1 MRQSGAME
9 TDRILDL
16 TDLATAAG
24 PFLSV
29 RLTTEPA
36 VENAGPR
43 SHLRWQGL
51 RQELLADGVPDDLL
65 ALVDPFVVD
74 AHRWGRVL
82 HVVVTGEGGVFVE
95 HLDRQDGSD
104 EREARYEWL
113 PWTIPVL
120 AARQRRVPH
129 LVVLTDRRGAD
140 LVVVRRDGVELDAEV
155 TASEEPIPRV
165 AQSDWHAWA
174 EHRYQQ
180 RAENSW
186 ERNAGEVA
194 TEVVRLARW
203 AQPRVIFVAGDVR
216 AVQFLRDDLPSD
228 LAALV
233 RVVDGQRLRPRG
245 NGGVTGDV
253 TEVLDAD
260 HDDELAALLA
270 RFAEESGQRD
280 RAVAGFDQTIAAL
293 AAGQVETLLIAE
305 DPGDEAEAWFDA
317 DPAHLAVSEAAAA
330 ALGWSGLRPGRRREA
345 VVRAAIGTGAEVRV
359 IPRGAG
365 PAEDV
370 GALLRWR

>member
-1 MRQSGAME
+1 MD

-16 TDLATAAG
+16 TDLTTASG

-29 RLTTEPA
+29 RITTEPA
-36 VENAGPR
+36 VPNAGPR
-43 SHLRWQGL
+43 SHLRWHGL
-51 RQELLADGVPDDLL
+51 RQELVADGVPQDLL
-65 ALVDPFVVD
+65 DRVDPFVED
-74 AHRWGRVL
+74 AHRWGRTL
-82 HVVVTGEGGVFVE
+82 HVVVTGGGGVFVD
-95 HLDRQDGSD
+95 HAARQERPD
-104 EREARYEWL
+104 ERAARYEWL
-113 PWTIPVL
+113 PWTIPVF

-140 LVVVRRDGVELDAEV
+140 LVVVRRDGVEIDTAV
-155 TASEEPIPRV
+155 TATEEPIPRV

-203 AQPRVIFVAGDVR
+203 AEPRTIYVAGDVR
-216 AVQFLRDDLPSD
+216 AVQFLRDDLPDD
-228 LAALV
+228 LAARI
-233 RVVDGQRLRPRG
+233 RVVDGERLRPRG
-245 NGGVTGDV
+245 NGGLTGDV
-253 TEVLDAD
+253 TELLDAE
-260 HDDELAALLA
+260 HEAELAALLA

-293 AAGQVETLLIAE
+293 AAGQVATLLVAE
-305 DPGDEAEAWFDA
+305 DPDDEVDAWFGD
-317 DPAHLAVSEAAAA
+317 DPSRVAVSEAAGE
-330 ALGWSGLRPGRRREA
+330 ALGWTALRPGRRREA
-345 VVRAAIGTGAEVRV
+345 VVRAAIGTGADVRV
-359 IPRGAG
+359 IPRGSG

-370 GALLRWR
+370 GALLRWI

>member
-1 MRQSGAME
+1 ME

-16 TDLATAAG
+16 ADLTTASG

-29 RLTTEPA
+29 RITTEPA
-36 VENAGPR
+36 VPNAGPR
-43 SHLRWQGL
+43 SHLRWHGL
-51 RQELLADGVPDDLL
+51 RQDLVADGVPEDLL
-65 ALVDPFVVD
+65 DLVGPFVED

-82 HVVVTGEGGVFVE
+82 HVVVTGEGGVFVD
-95 HLDRQDGSD
+95 HAALQDGPE
-104 EREARYEWL
+104 ERAARYEWL
-113 PWTIPVL
+113 PWTLPVL
-120 AARQRRVPH
+120 AVRQRRVPH

-140 LVVVRRDGVELDAEV
+140 LVVVRRDGVEIDAEV
-155 TASEEPIPRV
+155 TATEEPIPRV

-194 TEVVRLARW
+194 TEVIRLARW
-203 AQPRVIFVAGDVR
+203 ADPRAIYVAGDVR
-216 AVQFLRDDLPSD
+216 AVQFLRDDLPTD

-233 RVVDGQRLRPRG
+233 RVVDGERLRPRG
-245 NGGVTGDV
+245 SGGVTGDV
-253 TEVLDAD
+253 TDLLDAE
-260 HDDELAALLA
+260 HEAEVAALLA

-293 AAGQVETLLIAE
+293 AAGQVATLLIAE
-305 DPGDEAEAWFDA
+305 DPADDAQAWFGS
-317 DPAHLAVSEAAAA
+317 DPARIAVSETAGE

-345 VVRAAIGTGAEVRV
+345 AVRAAIGTGADVRV
-359 IPRGAG
+359 VPRGAG

-370 GALLRWR
+370 GALLRWV

>member
-1 MRQSGAME
+1 ME

-16 TDLATAAG
+16 TDLATASG
-24 PFLSV
+24 PFLSI
-29 RLTTEPA
+29 RITTEPA
-36 VENAGPR
+36 VPNAGPR
-43 SHLRWQGL
+43 SHLRWHGL
-51 RQELLADGVPDDLL
+51 RQDLVADGVPEGLL
-65 ALVDPFVVD
+65 DRVDPFVAD

-82 HVVVTGEGGVFVE
+82 HVVVTGEGGVFVDHAARE
-95 HLDRQDGSD
+95 AGPD
-104 EREARYEWL
+104 ERAARYEWL

-140 LVVVRRDGVELDAEV
+140 LVVVRRDGVEID
-155 TASEEPIPRV
+155 TAMTATEEPIPRV

-194 TEVVRLARW
+194 TEVIRLARW
-203 AQPRVIFVAGDVR
+203 AEPRAIYVAGDVR
-216 AVQFLRDDLPSD
+216 AVQFLRDDLPDD

-233 RVVDGQRLRPRG
+233 RVVDGERLRPRG

-253 TEVLDAD
+253 TDLLEAEHEV
-260 HDDELAALLA
+260 ELGNLLA
-270 RFAEESGQRD
+270 RFAEEAGQRD

-293 AAGQVETLLIAE
+293 AGGQVATLLIAE
-305 DPGDEAEAWFDA
+305 NPDDVTEAWFGT
-317 DPAHLAVSEAAAA
+317 DPSQLAVSEAAAE
-330 ALGWSGLRPGRRREA
+330 ALGWSALRPGRRREA
-345 VVRAAIGTGAEVRV
+345 AVRAAMGTGAEVRV
-359 IPRGAG
+359 VPRGSG
-365 PAEDV
+365 PAEDI
-370 GALLRWR
+370 GALLRWV

>member
-1 MRQSGAME
+1 MD

-16 TDLATAAG
+16 TDLATVSG

-36 VENAGPR
+36 VPNAGPR
-43 SHLRWQGL
+43 SHLRWHGL
-51 RQELLADGVPDDLL
+51 RTELVADGVPEPLL
-65 ALVDPFVVD
+65 DRVDPFVED
-74 AHRWGRVL
+74 AHLWGRVL
-82 HVVVTGEGGVFVE
+82 HVVVTGEGAVFVD
-95 HLDRQDGSD
+95 HAARQEGPD
-104 EREARYEWL
+104 ERAARYEWL

-120 AARQRRVPH
+120 GERQRRVPH

-140 LVVVRRDGVELDAEV
+140 LVVVRRDGVEVDEEV
-155 TASEEPIPRV
+155 TASAEPIPRV

-203 AQPRVIFVAGDVR
+203 ALPRAIYVAGDVR
-216 AVQFLRDDLPSD
+216 AVQFLRDDLPED
-228 LAALV
+228 LAAIV
-233 RVVDGQRLRPRG
+233 RVVDGERLRPRG

-253 TEVLDAD
+253 SELLDAE
-260 HDDELAALLA
+260 HDAEIATLLA

-280 RAVAGFDQTIAAL
+280 HAVGGFDQTIAAL
-293 AAGQVETLLIAE
+293 AAGQVATLLVAE
-305 DPGDEAEAWFDA
+305 DPDDATEAWFGE
-317 DPAHLAVSEAAAA
+317 DPMRVAVSEAAGA

-359 IPRGAG
+359 VPRGAG
-365 PAEDV
+365 PPEDV
-370 GALLRWR
+370 GALLRWA